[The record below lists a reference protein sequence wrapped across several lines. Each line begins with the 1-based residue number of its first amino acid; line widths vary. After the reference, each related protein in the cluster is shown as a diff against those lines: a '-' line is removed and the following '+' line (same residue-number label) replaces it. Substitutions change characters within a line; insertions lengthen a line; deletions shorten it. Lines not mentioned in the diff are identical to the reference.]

1 VAVLLGSAGVHA
13 ALIPEH
19 VAEAPVLGTMFAV
32 SVVLSLATAGALLG
46 TEDRRALLL
55 ASGLLLVFALAY
67 AYTRVT
73 SLEALG
79 IPHEE
84 PDVLG
89 LCTVALELAGVAF
102 ALRAVSSLPTTRA
115 GGPDTSSSGGSRS
128 AAVSEPAASEG
139 QSLGR
144 KRYEL
149 STAPRQP
156 SSACWASSSEVTIV
170 PAASMQPTTNRFSP
184 FTSPSRVDSRV

>member
-89 LCTVALELAGVAF
+89 LCTVAL

-149 STAPRQP
+149 
-156 SSACWASSSEVTIV
+156 
-170 PAASMQPTTNRFSP
+170 
-184 FTSPSRVDSRV
+184 